1 MKRNTE
7 VVIVKKGKKVESE
20 KKKKYD
26 YSTKE
31 LQLERELSYAENT
44 QDILKSIKF

>member
-1 MKRNTE
+1 MRRDTSVK
-7 VVIVKKGKKVESE
+7 IVKQGKKVESE

>member
-1 MKRNTE
+1 MRNTE
-7 VVIVKKGKKVESE
+7 VVIVKKGKKIKNE

-31 LQLERELSYAENT
+31 LQLERELNYKENA
-44 QDILKSIKF
+44 QEILNTIKL